1 MVLTSAWWQFLENY
15 VYGLPEPPARVRTKP
30 LRLIC
35 IGPPRTATESLQTAL
50 NTLGLET
57 YHGWEALFE
66 KENYNRS
73 WARLCARKYLNQ
85 SPGLPITAKEF
96 DMVMGH
102 VEVIMDAP
110 SCALASEMI
119 AAYPDAKVVL
129 TLRPG
134 DDMVGWAKSFDDVLL
149 GLNENWV
156 IYLLSWFDSKVFWK
170 WNNFQRYMW
179 PGFFK
184 CIDSRLGFAG
194 AARATGV
201 SVYKGML
208 KLIIH
213 LRSFYSLL
221 HSEHCDM
228 IRGLIP
234 ADRLLEWRATD
245 GWAPICKLLDMDIPD
260 EPFPHVNTKD
270 KHFQARVEQI
280 MSEVM
285 APAARNCG
293 IFVTL
298 VVGSVAAGI
307 YYYRNY

>member
-1 MVLTSAWWQFLENY
+1 MVLTSAWWQFLENW

-35 IGPPRTATESLQTAL
+35 IGPPRTGTESLRTAL
-50 NTLGLET
+50 DQLGFEA
-57 YHGWEALFE
+57 YHGWDALFE

-73 WARLCARKYLNQ
+73 WARLCARKYLNKA
-85 SPGLPITAKEF
+85 PGLPITAEEF

-102 VEVIMDAP
+102 AEVIMDGPA
-110 SCALASEMI
+110 CALASELI

-134 DDMVGWAKSFDDVLL
+134 DDMVAWAKSLDDVLL
-149 GLNENWV
+149 KINENWV

-170 WNNFQRYMW
+170 WNNFWRYTW

-184 CIDSRLGFAG
+184 CIDSRMGY
-194 AARATGV
+194 AAASRATGV
-201 SVYKGML
+201 SVYK
-208 KLIIH
+208 
-213 LRSFYSLL
+213 
-221 HSEHCDM
+221 EHCNM
-228 IRGLIP
+228 IRGLVP

-245 GWAPICKLLDMDIPD
+245 GWAPICELLDMEIPD

-270 KHFQARVEQI
+270 KHFQTRMEQI

-285 APAARNCG
+285 APAVRNCG

-298 VVGSVAAGI
+298 LVGSVAAGI
-307 YYYRNY
+307 YYSQHS